1 MHRVRFTLLF
11 ALLVLT
17 SLAFAGVAMAD
28 EGTNAGGDLRNGWY
42 PDESGITPQL
52 VSGGTFGQLWSA
64 SVNGQVYA
72 QPLLSAS
79 GTLIVATE
87 NDKVYGLDPAT
98 GAQRWTNDLGT
109 PWNPADVG
117 CADITPSIGTTA
129 TPVIDPS
136 TNTVYLTHKT
146 YVSGSTGPAEWF
158 MDALNIDTGQ
168 EQPGFPVQLDGT
180 ADNHSVTFDATDE
193 QQRPGLLLMNGV
205 VYAGF
210 GGHCDHAP
218 YLGWVIGVATGQ
230 NGGQNAGQ
238 ITARWVD
245 NAPST
250 TGGGIWQSGVGL
262 ASDGSGSILLTTGN
276 GGAPTTPTPGSSPPV
291 GLGEAVV
298 RLHVQPDGSLTPV
311 DFFAPFDAQQLDN
324 YDADFGA
331 GGVVGLPPAYFGTAA
346 IPHLAVADGKEGY
359 VYLLN
364 LDNLGGFDQGPDG
377 GDDVVQ
383 RTGPRGG
390 VWGRAGVWPGDGG
403 YVYIPTSSGQSGGGL
418 FDVYKYGL
426 SGTGTPSLSLV
437 ASSSD
442 VFGWGSGSPVITS
455 DGTTSG
461 SALVWEIWSSNRQG
475 VGGQLRAYDPV
486 PVGGVPRLLYSAPI
500 GTATNYSVPG
510 VGAGRLYIGTRDGT
524 VLAFGS
530 PVSQP
535 LSGSGLSFPT
545 TTIGSSSPQQTLTL
559 TANRNLTLSSLGSS
573 SSQFTLGTPSQALPA
588 TLTTGQ
594 TISVPVTFSPTQ
606 TGLVGG
612 QVNADTDAGNVSFSL
627 SGTGQATSAQLAV
640 SPPLVSLGG
649 TSVGSQLS
657 GTATFSNVGG
667 TTLDITAVHLPGA
680 PFSATGAPAAG
691 DTIAPGG
698 SITVDLAF
706 NPTQVGSYTSSIG
719 LDSNGG
725 DQTIGI
731 SASAGT
737 PGQLE
742 FSSEGADFGQV
753 PVGSTA
759 TRTFTI
765 TNAGGTSVTITKSK
779 PPFGG
784 AFSATT
790 SLPEGTTIAPGASV
804 TEAVVFRPTT
814 VGSAAGNWQINGDDS
829 SGLHQ
834 LQFTG
839 SGIVASSSSTP
850 PAVSG
855 GKPPVSAGAPLPA
868 AFVPAI
874 VPGVAS
880 VTTIRSS
887 YITYTA
893 MAPGTTTR
901 FTLQRATGGRRS
913 AHGCVRVTARNRRDA
928 RCTRFV
934 NISSFT
940 HRNRAGTNR
949 IRIVGP
955 VPARELVP
963 GTYRLRAILTDAAG
977 VKHTVYSWFR
987 VIPAPRWGLFW
998 ASLAPS
1004 LERAARLMP

>member
-1 MHRVRFTLLF
+1 VHRVRFISLF
-11 ALLVLT
+11 ALVVLT
-17 SLAFAGVAMAD
+17 SLALAGVAMAD

-52 VSGGTFGQLWSA
+52 VTGGTFGQLWSA

-98 GAQRWTNDLGT
+98 GAQRWTDDLGT

-168 EQPGFPVQLDGT
+168 EQHGFPVELQGT
-180 ADNHSVTFDATDE
+180 ATNHSVAFDATDE

-218 YLGWVIGVATGQ
+218 YLGWVMGVATGQ
-230 NGGQNAGQ
+230 NTGQSAGQ

-262 ASDGSGSILLTTGN
+262 LSDGSGSILLTTGN
-276 GGAPTTPTPGSSPPV
+276 GGAPTTATPGSSPPV

-298 RLHVQPDGSLTPV
+298 RLHVQPDGSVTPV

-426 SGTGTPSLSLV
+426 SGTGIPSLSLV

-486 PVGGVPRLLYSAPI
+486 PVGGVPHLVYSAPI

-510 VGAGRLYIGTRDGT
+510 VGAGRLYVGTRGGT

-545 TTIGSSSPQQTLTL
+545 TTMGSSSSAQNLTL
-559 TANRNLTLSSLGSS
+559 TASRNLTLSSLGSS

-594 TISVPVTFSPTQ
+594 TMSVPVTFSPTQ
-606 TGLVGG
+606 TGVLGG

-627 SGTGQATSAQLAV
+627 SGTGQATSAQLDV

-667 TTLDITAVHLPGA
+667 TTLTISAVHLPGA
-680 PFSATGAPAAG
+680 PFSATGAPVAG
-691 DTIAPGG
+691 DTIAPGR

-706 NPTQVGSYTSSIG
+706 NPTQVGSFTSSIG
-719 LDSNGG
+719 LDSDGG
-725 DQTIGI
+725 NQTIGI

-737 PGQLE
+737 PGLLE
-742 FSSEGADFGQV
+742 FSSQSTDFGQV
-753 PVGSTA
+753 PVASTA

-765 TNAGGTSVTITKSK
+765 TNAGGTSVTVTKSK

-814 VGSAAGNWQINGDDS
+814 VGAAAGNWQINGDDS

-839 SGIVASSSSTP
+839 SGIVASSSSAP
-850 PAVSG
+850 PPVSG
-855 GKPPVSAGAPLPA
+855 GKPPVSAGTPLPK
-868 AFVPAI
+868 AFVPAV
-874 VPGVAS
+874 VPSVAS
-880 VTTIRSS
+880 VTTIRRS

-893 MAPGTTTR
+893 MAPGSTTH

-913 AHGCVRVTARNRRDA
+913 AHGCVRATARNRRDA
-928 RCTRFV
+928 RCTRMV
-934 NISSFT
+934 NISTFT
-940 HRNRAGTNR
+940 HRDRAGTNR
-949 IRIVGP
+949 IRIAGQ
-955 VPARELVP
+955 VPARKLVP
-963 GTYRLRAILTDAAG
+963 GKYRLRAIITDAAG

-998 ASLAPS
+998 ASLAPP
-1004 LERAARLMP
+1004 LERAVRLMP